1 MASGEYIW
9 CPQKVGKAI
18 QSLGVV
24 PTGALS
30 HHYGFGTI
38 LRYNLIV
45 FVDDSIQSLVPG
57 YTLPLT
63 LAPLTRTLERVFE
76 TVGVINELQVS

>member
-1 MASGEYIW
+1 MASSEYIW

-24 PTGALS
+24 PAGALS
-30 HHYGFGTI
+30 HHYGFRTI
-38 LRYNLIV
+38 LRYDFII
-45 FVDDSIQSLVPG
+45 FVDDSIQSLVPR

-63 LAPLTRTLERVFE
+63 PAPFTRTLERVFE